1 LTMQPVKETAPH
13 AQRTIFYEWGSRGY
27 HESYGTM
34 YRKGDN
40 VVFEHGDYD
49 REDDRLYE
57 HYIKIPLDTFR
68 LLMEEVKAKG
78 TAEMDDGLWS
88 LKISS
93 YENNERPLL
102 GGYFFGTPFP
112 ANTPGGA
119 ILKQM
124 VRFEADMELVLKGI
138 Q

>member
-1 LTMQPVKETAPH
+1 MKPLKETEAH
-13 AQRTIFYEWGSRGY
+13 AQRITFYEWGSRGY
-27 HESYGTM
+27 NESYGTM
-34 YRKGDN
+34 YRERDN

-49 REDDRLYE
+49 REDARLYE
-57 HYIKIPLDTFR
+57 HYIKIPLDTFK

-102 GGYFFGTPFP
+102 GGYFFGTPSP
-112 ANTPGGA
+112 ATTPGGA
-119 ILKQM
+119 SLKQM
-124 VRFEADMELVLKGI
+124 VRFSVDMESVLKGI